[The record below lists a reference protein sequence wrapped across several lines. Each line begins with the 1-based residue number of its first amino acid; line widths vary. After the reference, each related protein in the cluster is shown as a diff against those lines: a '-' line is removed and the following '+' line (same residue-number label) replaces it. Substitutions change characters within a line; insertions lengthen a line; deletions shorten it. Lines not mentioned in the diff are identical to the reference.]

1 VIANLPFSPPDG
13 SILLL
18 GGFSGMDAQVQD
30 KIKKALEGLF
40 SAVGML
46 QEAYPGKPFTLDG
59 RLVGDIGEVVASL
72 AYKLVLNEG
81 LTRHHDAI
89 DDNGRNVQIKATFGT
104 TLTFPA
110 HHVPDYYLGIKL
122 NRDGTFDEI
131 YNGPG
136 ALISAQL
143 AGRKVGKSPLH
154 GSLMPMLKRV
164 NQTVPD
170 TERIARR

>member
-1 VIANLPFSPPDG
+1 MEASLFSEEW
-13 SILLL
+13 LR
-18 GGFSGMDAQVQD
+18 MDMAVEE
-30 KIKKALEGLF
+30 KIKHALEGLF

-72 AYKLVLNEG
+72 AYRITLNEG

-89 DDNGRNVQIKATFGT
+89 DDNDRNVQIKATFGT

-122 NRDGTFDEI
+122 NRDGTFEEI

-136 ALISAQL
+136 LLISQQL
-143 AGRKVGKSPLH
+143 AGRKIGKSPLH
-154 GSLMPMLKRV
+154 GGLMPMLKRI
-164 NQTVPD
+164 NQSVPD
-170 TERIARR
+170 AERIARR